1 MSWKGKIKPLSGE
14 EEQGR
19 EGDGRM
25 GREVRSLLEY
35 QRETQSLE
43 HTHLL
48 PYIVLF
54 LLNVFVWSYHVACRI
69 LVPGPRIQPIPLGV
83 EVVS

>member
-1 MSWKGKIKPLSGE
+1 MGMDAAQGDRTVPHLKVRTVIYLILEGKEKNLFGE
-14 EEQGR
+14 EGQGR
-19 EGDGRM
+19 EGDGRT

-54 LLNVFVWSYHVACRI
+54 LLNVFVW
-69 LVPGPRIQPIPLGV
+69 
-83 EVVS
+83 

>member
-1 MSWKGKIKPLSGE
+1 MAMDAAQGDRTVPHLKVRTVIYLILEGKEKTSLSGE
-14 EEQGR
+14 EGDGR
-19 EGDGRM
+19 EGDGRT

-54 LLNVFVWSYHVACRI
+54 LLNVFVW
-69 LVPGPRIQPIPLGV
+69 
-83 EVVS
+83 